1 MYDFA
6 SWSYICEITEKSET
20 KRGTPVEIPDFTR
33 GAWKTMKPLGI
44 ETVDLK
50 KMDFLDV
57 NGACAQQSV
66 G

>member
-1 MYDFA
+1 M
-6 SWSYICEITEKSET
+6 
-20 KRGTPVEIPDFTR
+20 EIPDFTR